1 MAIRPL
7 TEVVEALEQKHSQ
20 DQESIANNLVLAL
33 FPLWWMMDFEDLDHT
48 SIMFTEA
55 ALPMIRTAYLQS
67 QHVAAAF
74 AANVRYASLATA
86 TPQPLVAPNVEVPM
100 GVPLERFELPT
111 FLVDGVYELPTI
123 AFDVFPEEDVRLSLL
138 VENNYHVKQQM
149 PVSNPS
155 EVMAHAQVNTTGA
168 AVRQGL
174 KGARNVTSQIL
185 KFDRKVLGYAR
196 FTDAN
201 PCHFCALLASRG
213 AVYGRQSFAESDSQF
228 TANKKAI
235 EVPPDY
241 VRISKVHNNCR
252 CTLRPVYSKA
262 TEFDADAKFY
272 RSQWKK
278 VWDEHGA
285 KPPAEIVKEW
295 RDQFTPFERKPAD
308 VAKLS
313 DALRERES
321 ALLAE
326 GFDPNSPQVRWAQG
340 ASSLLA

>member
-1 MAIRPL
+1 MAMRPL
-7 TEVVEALEQKHSQ
+7 TEVVEALEQKHSE
-20 DQESIANNLVLAL
+20 DQESIANNLILAL
-33 FPLWWMMDFEDLDHT
+33 FPLGWMLNFEDLDRS
-48 SIMFTEA
+48 SIMYTEA

-86 TPQPLVAPNVEVPM
+86 TPMLLVVPNVEVPL
-100 GVPLERFELPT
+100 GVPNDRFELPSIAN
-111 FLVDGVYELPTI
+111 VIPDGAI
-123 AFDVFPEEDVRLSLL
+123 AFDEFPEDDVRLSLL
-138 VENNYHVKQQM
+138 VESNYHVKQQM
-149 PVSNPS
+149 PVTDSVTAMDN
-155 EVMAHAQVNTTGA
+155 ARVNTTGA
-168 AVRQGL
+168 AVRQSL

-196 FTDAN
+196 FTDSN

-213 AVYGRQSFAESDSQF
+213 AVYGRHSFVDSDAGF
-228 TANKKAI
+228 VANPKAV
-235 EVPPDY
+235 EVPPEY
-241 VRISKVHNNCR
+241 LRISKVHNNCR

-272 RSQWKK
+272 RSQWKAIF
-278 VWDEHGA
+278 DEHGHKA
-285 KPPAEIVKEW
+285 PEEIVKEW
-295 RDQFTPFERKPAD
+295 RDQFTPFKRKLAD

-340 ASSLLA
+340 ATSLLA

>member
-7 TEVVEALEQKHSQ
+7 VEVVEALEQKHSQ
-20 DQESIANNLVLAL
+20 DQESIADNLVLAL

-48 SIMFTEA
+48 SIMYAEA

-86 TPQPLVAPNVEVPM
+86 TPQPLDAPNVEVPM
-100 GVPLERFELPT
+100 GVPRERFELPS
-111 FLVDGVYELPTI
+111 FGDPFAADDPI
-123 AFDVFPEEDVRLSLL
+123 AFDEFPEDDVRLSLL
-138 VENNYHVKQQM
+138 VEGNYHVKQQM
-149 PVSNPS
+149 PVSDPS
-155 EVMAHAQVNTTGA
+155 DIMANARVNTTGA
-168 AVRQGL
+168 AVRQSL

-213 AVYGRQSFAESDSQF
+213 AVYGRQSFADSDSQF

-235 EVPPDY
+235 EVPPEY

-262 TEFDADAKFY
+262 TEFDPDAKFY

-308 VAKLS
+308 VAQLS

-326 GFDPNSPQVRWAQG
+326 GFDPDSPQVRWAQG

>member
-1 MAIRPL
+1 MTMRPL
-7 TEVVEALEQKHSQ
+7 TEVVEALEQKHSE
-20 DQESIANNLVLAL
+20 DQESIADNLVLAL
-33 FPLWWMMDFEDLDHT
+33 FPLGWMLDFEDLDR
-48 SIMFTEA
+48 SSVMYAEA
-55 ALPMIRTAYLQS
+55 ALPAIRTAYLQS

-86 TPQPLVAPNVEVPM
+86 TPMLLVVPNVEVPV
-100 GVPLERFELPT
+100 GVPLDRFELPS
-111 FLVDGVYELPTI
+111 LGDVVPDGAV
-123 AFDVFPEEDVRLSLL
+123 AFDEFPEDDVRLSLL
-138 VENNYHVKQQM
+138 VEGNYHIKQQM
-149 PVSNPS
+149 PVANAT
-155 EVMAHAQVNTTGA
+155 EAMANARVNLTGA
-168 AVRQGL
+168 AVRQSL

-213 AVYGRQSFAESDSQF
+213 AVYGRHSFVDSDAGF
-228 TANKKAI
+228 VANKKAV

-241 VRISKVHNNCR
+241 LRISKVHNNCR

-272 RSQWKK
+272 RNQWKTIF
-278 VWDEHGA
+278 DEHGHKA
-285 KPPAEIVKEW
+285 PEEIVKEW
-295 RDQFTPFERKPAD
+295 RENFTPYERKPAD

-326 GFDPNSPQVRWAQG
+326 GFDPNSPQVRWAQS